1 MAKDARTVFIV
12 HGRNEALR
20 SAMFDF
26 LRALGLK
33 PLEWDQAVALTGDGS
48 PYVGQVLDAAFA
60 QAQAIVVLLTPDEVT
75 YLRPEIA
82 GDPDDHETQP
92 ATQARPNVLF
102 EAGMA
107 FGHDAKHTVLVEV
120 GSMRAFS
127 DVVGRH
133 AVRLGNDVKSRKA
146 LAQRLQT
153 ADCEVDTS
161 GTDWLEAGDFTPP
174 PAPGNGLPLGR
185 RVPTV
190 AALRPAV
197 DFSLKYFNKGGNK
210 IDKLQVIN
218 RGTETVY
225 DVNVEVPE
233 NAGMQVRGMAT
244 LPIAKIPGG
253 GHSVTIDVMSHFRF
267 LGGGADRLA
276 AFDVTVSGRAE
287 SGEEVTRTVF
297 IDMNG

>member
-1 MAKDARTVFIV
+1 MTKDARTVFVV

-20 SAMFDF
+20 SAIFDF

-60 QAQAIVVLLTPDEVT
+60 QAQAVVVLLTPDEVT
-75 YLRPEIA
+75 YLRLELA
-82 GDPDDHETQP
+82 SGPDDPETQP

-107 FGHDAKHTVLVEV
+107 FGHDAKHTVIVEV
-120 GSMRAFS
+120 GSLRPFS

-133 AVRLGNDVKSRKA
+133 SIRLGNDAKSRKA

-153 ADCEVDTS
+153 AECEVDTS

-174 PAPGNGLPLGR
+174 AAAGNGLPLGR
-185 RVPTV
+185 RVPSAVTI
-190 AALRPAV
+190 RPAV
-197 DFSLKYFNKGGNK
+197 DFALKYLNKGGNQ

-225 DVNVEVPE
+225 DVNLEVPDD
-233 NAGMQVRGMAT
+233 AGLGVRGYSK
-244 LPIAKIPGG
+244 LPIPKIPGG
-253 GHSVTIDVMSHFRF
+253 GQSVTIDAMSHLRF
-267 LGGGADRLA
+267 FGSADRQA
-276 AFDVTVSGRAE
+276 AFDVIVSGRAE
-287 SGEEVTRTVF
+287 SGEQVSQTVF
-297 IDMNG
+297 IDLNG